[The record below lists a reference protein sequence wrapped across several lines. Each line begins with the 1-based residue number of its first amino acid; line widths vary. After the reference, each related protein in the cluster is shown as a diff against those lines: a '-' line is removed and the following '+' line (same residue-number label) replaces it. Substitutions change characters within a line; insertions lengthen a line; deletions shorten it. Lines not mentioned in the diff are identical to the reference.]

1 MITPKVS
8 PRLAAAQERLP
19 QKEGGQLLPR
29 DVFPRPKPK
38 ARNWRGPLLLFLKR
52 SFEPPA
58 QLMLAQLERG
68 GR

>member
-19 QKEGGQLLPR
+19 QKEGGQFLPR
-29 DVFPRPKPK
+29 DVFPK
-38 ARNWRGPLLLFLKR
+38 AKGTQLGPLLLFLETKFR
-52 SFEPPA
+52 APRA
-58 QLMLAQLERG
+58 VMLAQLERG